1 MLWIYTPPIKNKFYT
16 ITIITMKEIWKE
28 IPWLPKWKYFVSNLG
43 RVKNW
48 NVKTRKWKILKF
60 ESNRYWHQRVKLY
73 WAWGGKD
80 VKHYQ
85 VHRLVYC
92 VFNNLDY
99 NFWLYKNISKSIWL
113 VCHKDNNPLNNKID
127 NLYMWTQKE
136 NMQQCNEE
144 WRMIIP
150 KWMWEKNPNSKLV
163 KEDIIRIRELYNQGM
178 KYNDI
183 ANLLWVSKSTICNIC
198 RFKTRNHVSL

>member
-1 MLWIYTPPIKNKFYT
+1 ME
-16 ITIITMKEIWKE
+16 EIWKE

-60 ESNRYWHQRVKLY
+60 ESNNYWHQRIKLY
-73 WAWGGKD
+73 WAWWKKD

-99 NFWLYKNISKSIWL
+99 HFWLCGDISKSVWL
-113 VCHKDNNPLNNKID
+113 VCHKDNNPLNNRID

-136 NMQQCNEE
+136 NMQQCSKE
-144 WRMIIP
+144 WRIMVS
-150 KWMWEKNPNSKLV
+150 KEVWEKNPNSKLTNKDV
-163 KEDIIRIRELYNQGM
+163 IKIRELYNQGM
-178 KYNDI
+178 KQKDI
-183 ANLLWVSKSTICNIC
+183 ANLLWVSKSTICSIC